1 MPDQKIEGA
10 VTSDV
15 EFGADVMKRADQ
27 ATLLARCI
35 VHRAAH
41 PSRAVVDVAE
51 TCSRA
56 SLKAIDLK
64 RVLPGDKLLFRHLIS
79 PTRLPRV
86 IRAAQHRSHDRGFA
100 TGYPPSSYWAAAV
113 ARSGMGF
120 EPLRANHG

>member
-15 EFGADVMKRADQ
+15 EFGADVPA
-27 ATLLARCI
+27 ASWIAP
-35 VHRAAH
+35 AAH

-64 RVLPGDKLLFRHLIS
+64 RVLPGDRFLFRHLIS
-79 PTRLPRV
+79 PTRLL
-86 IRAAQHRSHDRGFA
+86 
-100 TGYPPSSYWAAAV
+100 
-113 ARSGMGF
+113 
-120 EPLRANHG
+120 E